1 MAAYLALRDKT
12 TGDLRMGRDLIDIDN
27 ELCAALGVQPDD
39 DHFYRSWVDTIGFSL
54 ALGKSFEEARTQ
66 WSYDADLQR
75 VVSYL
80 EARYEN
86 TSYFNR

>member
-12 TGDLRMGRDLIDIDN
+12 TGDLRMGRDLIEIDN

-75 VVSYL
+75 VALWL
-80 EARYEN
+80 ESKFEN
-86 TSYFNR
+86 TNYRGR